1 MHDALKA
8 LGRDVD
14 LLVFAD
20 EGHGLAKLENRAI
33 AWQRE
38 LEFMRKNLEL

>member
-8 LGRDVD
+8 LGREVD

-20 EGHGLAKLENRAI
+20 EGHGIAKLENRAI

-38 LEFMRKNLEL
+38 LAFMKEHLGL